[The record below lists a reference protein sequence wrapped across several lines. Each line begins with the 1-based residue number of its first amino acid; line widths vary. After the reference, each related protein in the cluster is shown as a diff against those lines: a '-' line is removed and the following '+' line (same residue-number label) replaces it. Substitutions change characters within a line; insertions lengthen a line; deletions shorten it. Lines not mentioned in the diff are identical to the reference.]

1 VNLRISAVYLVI
13 VLGCV
18 LCAFRSVAQTADQN
32 QNATQASNH
41 ETPPQALTPEQYAKA
56 KNYSR
61 TRYTQYFVGEAYTF
75 LVLLLLLV
83 RKFGSRLQT
92 LAERVTSRRVLQILV
107 FAPLFILTL
116 SVLLLP
122 IDLWSH
128 SVVLR
133 YGLSV
138 QSWGSWISDWITAGV
153 LALLLGTLLIWI
165 LYAVIRRSPR
175 RWWFYFWLASLP
187 VILLVLFVSP
197 VIIDP
202 LFFRFEP
209 LQPKNPELV
218 REIDHV
224 VQRAGLN
231 IPSDRMF
238 VMNASSKY
246 TGLNAFVEGFGSTK
260 RVVVWDTMLQ
270 KSTIPETMVVFGH
283 EMGHYVLLHIPKQIV
298 IDSLIVLVL
307 LYAGFRIIESQ
318 VKSGRWKITSEA
330 ELASLPLLLLVFSVL
345 GFLATP
351 VFSGI
356 SRHFEHE
363 ADRYALEVTHGIV
376 PDSSQ
381 AGVRFFEISG
391 VTNLSDPDPSPF
403 IVFWLFDHPS
413 DPDRIQF
420 MKNYDP
426 WSNGRSPRYVK

>member
-1 VNLRISAVYLVI
+1 MKLQISAIYRFLVLTFLLI
-13 VLGCV
+13 PCV
-18 LCAFRSVAQTADQN
+18 GQAQTQTQA
-32 QNATQASNH
+32 ATQVANQEARSH
-41 ETPPQALTPEQYAKA
+41 SLTPEQYAKA
-56 KNYSR
+56 KSYSR
-61 TRYTQYFVGEAYTF
+61 TRYTQYFVGEAYGF
-75 LVLLLLLV
+75 VILLLLLL
-83 RKFGSRLQT
+83 KGFGSRLQKF
-92 LAERVTSRRVLQILV
+92 AERFTSSRVLQVLV

-122 IDLWSH
+122 IDLWDH
-128 SVVLR
+128 SVVFK

-138 QSWGSWISDWITAGV
+138 QSWGSWFSDWAKAGA
-153 LALLLGTLLIWI
+153 LSLLLGTILIWI

-175 RWWFYFWLASLP
+175 RWWLYFWLASLP
-187 VILLVLFVSP
+187 LIVLVLFISP
-197 VIIDP
+197 VVIDP
-202 LFFRFEP
+202 LFFKFEP

-218 REIDHV
+218 NEIERV

-231 IPSDRMF
+231 IPTDRMF

-270 KSTIPETMVVFGH
+270 KSTLAETVVVFGH
-283 EMGHYVLLHIPKQIV
+283 EMGHYVLHHIPKQTA
-298 IDSLIVLVL
+298 IDSAIVLIL
-307 LYAGFRIIESQ
+307 LYAGFRIVKSQ
-318 VKSGRWKITSEA
+318 VRSGRWGISSES
-330 ELASLPLLLLVFSVL
+330 ELASLPLLLLVFSIL

-376 PDSSQ
+376 PNAGQ
-381 AGVRFFEISG
+381 AGVHFFETSG
-391 VTNLSDPDPSPF
+391 VTNLADPDPNPF
-403 IVFWLFDHPS
+403 IVFWMFDHPS
-413 DPDRIQF
+413 DPDRIRF

-426 WSNGRSPRYVK
+426 WENGHSPRYVK